1 MKLLVA
7 TVCLSLSWIGLQDGA
22 QDPVKHA
29 DDQKQET
36 TQPTTTQSS
45 TTPSQSVKG
54 VDGKGVIVAKKTIK
68 VIVDGKELVFGANG
82 PREIMGRTMVPF
94 RPLFE
99 SLGADVEYDLI
110 HKQVTAEKEN
120 IRFELMIGEK
130 VAKRNGAE
138 IRMEVAPVLI
148 KGTTFVPL
156 RFVAEA
162 LDAEVDFNAV
172 DQIITITTEEN

>member
-7 TVCLSLSWIGLQDGA
+7 TVCLSLSWIGLQNGA
-22 QDPVKHA
+22 QDPVKQT
-29 DDQKQET
+29 DVQKQET
-36 TQPTTTQSS
+36 TQSTTTQSS
-45 TTPSQSVKG
+45 TTPSQNVKS
-54 VDGKGVIVAKKTIK
+54 VDGKVVVAKKAIK

-172 DQIITITTEEN
+172 DQIITITTEED

>member
-22 QDPVKHA
+22 QDPTKQTDV
-29 DDQKQET
+29 QKQET
-36 TQPTTTQSS
+36 TQSTTTQSS
-45 TTPSQSVKG
+45 TTPSQNAKG
-54 VDGKGVIVAKKTIK
+54 VDGKGVVAKKTIK

-172 DQIITITTEEN
+172 DQIITITTEED

>member
-22 QDPVKHA
+22 QDPIKQTDV
-29 DDQKQET
+29 QKQET
-36 TQPTTTQSS
+36 TQSTTTQSS
-45 TTPSQSVKG
+45 TTPGQNMKS
-54 VDGKGVIVAKKTIK
+54 VDGKVVVAKKTIK

-172 DQIITITTEEN
+172 DQIITITTEED

>member
-7 TVCLSLSWIGLQDGA
+7 TVWLSLSWIGLQDGA
-22 QDPVKHA
+22 QDPIKQTDV
-29 DDQKQET
+29 QKQET
-36 TQPTTTQSS
+36 TQSTTTQSS
-45 TTPSQSVKG
+45 TTPGQNMKS
-54 VDGKGVIVAKKTIK
+54 VDGKGVVAKKTIK

-172 DQIITITTEEN
+172 DQIITITTEED

>member
-22 QDPVKHA
+22 QDPVKQT
-29 DDQKQET
+29 DVQKQET
-36 TQPTTTQSS
+36 TQSTTTQSS
-45 TTPSQSVKG
+45 TTPGQNMKS
-54 VDGKGVIVAKKTIK
+54 VDGKVVVAKKAIK

-172 DQIITITTEEN
+172 DQIITITTEED

>member
-22 QDPVKHA
+22 QDPVKQT
-29 DDQKQET
+29 DVQKQET
-36 TQPTTTQSS
+36 TQSTTTQSS
-45 TTPSQSVKG
+45 TTPGQNTKS
-54 VDGKGVIVAKKTIK
+54 VDGKGVVAKKTIK

-172 DQIITITTEEN
+172 DQIITITTEED

>member
-22 QDPVKHA
+22 QDPVKQT
-29 DDQKQET
+29 DVQKQET
-36 TQPTTTQSS
+36 TQSTTTQSS
-45 TTPSQSVKG
+45 TTPSQNVKG
-54 VDGKGVIVAKKTIK
+54 VDGKGVVAKKTIK

-120 IRFELMIGEK
+120 VRFELMIGEK

-172 DQIITITTEEN
+172 DQTITITTEED

>member
-7 TVCLSLSWIGLQDGA
+7 TVWLSLSWIGLQDGA
-22 QDPVKHA
+22 QDPVKQT
-29 DDQKQET
+29 DVQKQET
-36 TQPTTTQSS
+36 TQSTTTQSS
-45 TTPSQSVKG
+45 TTPGQNMKS
-54 VDGKGVIVAKKTIK
+54 VDGKVVVAKKAIK

-82 PREIMGRTMVPF
+82 PREILGRTMVPF

-172 DQIITITTEEN
+172 DQIITITTEED

>member
-22 QDPVKHA
+22 QDPVKQT
-29 DDQKQET
+29 DVQKQET
-36 TQPTTTQSS
+36 TQSTTTQSS
-45 TTPSQSVKG
+45 TTPSQNVKG
-54 VDGKGVIVAKKTIK
+54 VDGKGVVAKKTIK

-82 PREIMGRTMVPF
+82 PREILGRTMVPF

-172 DQIITITTEEN
+172 DQIITITTEED

>member
-7 TVCLSLSWIGLQDGA
+7 TVWLSLSWIGLQDGA
-22 QDPVKHA
+22 QDPVKQT
-29 DDQKQET
+29 DVQKQET
-36 TQPTTTQSS
+36 TQSTTTQSS
-45 TTPSQSVKG
+45 TTPGQNMKS
-54 VDGKGVIVAKKTIK
+54 VDGKVVVSKKTIK

-82 PREIMGRTMVPF
+82 PREILGRTMVPF

-162 LDAEVDFNAV
+162 LDADVDFNAV
-172 DQIITITTEEN
+172 DQIITITTEED

>member
-1 MKLLVA
+1 MKLLFA
-7 TVCLSLSWIGLQDGA
+7 TVCLSLSWIGLQDGT
-22 QDPVKHA
+22 QDPVKQT
-29 DDQKQET
+29 DVQKQET
-36 TQPTTTQSS
+36 TQSTNTQSS
-45 TTPSQSVKG
+45 TTPSQNVKG
-54 VDGKGVIVAKKTIK
+54 VDGKGVVAKKTIK

-162 LDAEVDFNAV
+162 LDADVDFNAV
-172 DQIITITTEEN
+172 DQIITITTEED

>member
-22 QDPVKHA
+22 QDPVKQT
-29 DDQKQET
+29 DVQKQET
-36 TQPTTTQSS
+36 TQSTTTQSS
-45 TTPSQSVKG
+45 TTPSQNVKG
-54 VDGKGVIVAKKTIK
+54 VDGKGVVAKKTIK

-172 DQIITITTEEN
+172 DQIITITTEED

>member
-22 QDPVKHA
+22 QDPVKQT
-29 DDQKQET
+29 DVQKQET
-36 TQPTTTQSS
+36 TQSTTTQSS
-45 TTPSQSVKG
+45 TTPSQNVKG
-54 VDGKGVIVAKKTIK
+54 VDGKGVVAKKTIK
-68 VIVDGKELVFGANG
+68 VIVDGNELVFGANG

-162 LDAEVDFNAV
+162 LDADVDFNAV
-172 DQIITITTEEN
+172 DQIITITTEED

>member
-7 TVCLSLSWIGLQDGA
+7 TVCLSLSWIGLQDGV
-22 QDPVKHA
+22 QDPVKQT
-29 DDQKQET
+29 DVQKQET
-36 TQPTTTQSS
+36 TQSTTTQSS
-45 TTPSQSVKG
+45 TTPSQNVTG
-54 VDGKGVIVAKKTIK
+54 VDGKGVVAKKTIK

-82 PREIMGRTMVPF
+82 PREILGRTMVPF

-162 LDAEVDFNAV
+162 LDADVDFNAV
-172 DQIITITTEEN
+172 DQIITITTEED

>member
-7 TVCLSLSWIGLQDGA
+7 TVWLSLSWIGLQDGA
-22 QDPVKHA
+22 QDPIKQTDV
-29 DDQKQET
+29 QKQET
-36 TQPTTTQSS
+36 TQSTTTQSS
-45 TTPSQSVKG
+45 TTPGQNMKS
-54 VDGKGVIVAKKTIK
+54 VDGKVVVAKKAIK

-172 DQIITITTEEN
+172 DQIITITTEED

>member
-7 TVCLSLSWIGLQDGA
+7 TVCLSLSWIELQDGA
-22 QDPVKHA
+22 QDPVKQT
-29 DDQKQET
+29 DVQKQET
-36 TQPTTTQSS
+36 TQSTTTQSS
-45 TTPSQSVKG
+45 TTPGQNMKS
-54 VDGKGVIVAKKTIK
+54 VDGKVVVAKKAIK

-172 DQIITITTEEN
+172 DQIITITTEED

>member
-1 MKLLVA
+1 LLVA

-22 QDPVKHA
+22 QDPVKQT
-29 DDQKQET
+29 DVQKQET
-36 TQPTTTQSS
+36 TQSTTTQSS
-45 TTPSQSVKG
+45 STPSQNVKG
-54 VDGKGVIVAKKTIK
+54 VDGKGVVAKKTIK

-172 DQIITITTEEN
+172 DQIITITTEED

>member
-7 TVCLSLSWIGLQDGA
+7 TVYLSLTWIGLQDGA
-22 QDPVKHA
+22 QDPVKQT
-29 DDQKQET
+29 DVQKQET
-36 TQPTTTQSS
+36 TQSTTTQSS
-45 TTPSQSVKG
+45 TAPIQNVKG
-54 VDGKGVIVAKKTIK
+54 VDGKGVVAKKTIK

>member
-22 QDPVKHA
+22 QDPVKQT
-29 DDQKQET
+29 DVQKQET
-36 TQPTTTQSS
+36 TQSTTTQSS
-45 TTPSQSVKG
+45 TTPGQNMKS
-54 VDGKGVIVAKKTIK
+54 VDGKVVVAKKTIK

-172 DQIITITTEEN
+172 DQIITITTEED

>member
-7 TVCLSLSWIGLQDGA
+7 TVWLSLSWIGLQDGA
-22 QDPVKHA
+22 QDPVKQT
-29 DDQKQET
+29 DVQKQET
-36 TQPTTTQSS
+36 TQSTTTQSS
-45 TTPSQSVKG
+45 TTPGQNTKS
-54 VDGKGVIVAKKTIK
+54 VDGKGVVAKKTIK
-68 VIVDGKELVFGANG
+68 VIIDGNELVFGANG

-172 DQIITITTEEN
+172 DQIITITTEED

>member
-22 QDPVKHA
+22 QDPVKQT
-29 DDQKQET
+29 DVQKQET
-36 TQPTTTQSS
+36 TQSTTTQSS
-45 TTPSQSVKG
+45 TTPSQNVK
-54 VDGKGVIVAKKTIK
+54 VVNGKVVVAKKAIK

-172 DQIITITTEEN
+172 DQIITITTEED

>member
-22 QDPVKHA
+22 QDPVKQT
-29 DDQKQET
+29 DVQKQET
-36 TQPTTTQSS
+36 TQSTTTQSS
-45 TTPSQSVKG
+45 STPSQNVKG
-54 VDGKGVIVAKKTIK
+54 VDGKGVVAKKTIK

-172 DQIITITTEEN
+172 DQIITITTEED

>member
-7 TVCLSLSWIGLQDGA
+7 TVCLSLSWMGLQDGA
-22 QDPVKHA
+22 QDPTKQTDV
-29 DDQKQET
+29 QKQET
-36 TQPTTTQSS
+36 TQSTTTQSS
-45 TTPSQSVKG
+45 TKTSQNVKG
-54 VDGKGVIVAKKTIK
+54 VDGKGVVAKKTIK

-172 DQIITITTEEN
+172 DQIITITTEED

>member
-22 QDPVKHA
+22 QDPVKQT
-29 DDQKQET
+29 DVQKQET
-36 TQPTTTQSS
+36 TQSTTTQSS
-45 TTPSQSVKG
+45 TTPGQNMKS
-54 VDGKGVIVAKKTIK
+54 VDGKVVVAKKTIK

-82 PREIMGRTMVPF
+82 PREIMGRTMVAF

-172 DQIITITTEEN
+172 DQIITITTEED

>member
-22 QDPVKHA
+22 QDPVKQT
-29 DDQKQET
+29 DVQKQET
-36 TQPTTTQSS
+36 TQSTTTQSS
-45 TTPSQSVKG
+45 TTPSQNVKG
-54 VDGKGVIVAKKTIK
+54 VDGKGVVAKKTIK

-162 LDAEVDFNAV
+162 LDADVDFNAV
-172 DQIITITTEEN
+172 DQIITITTEED

>member
-7 TVCLSLSWIGLQDGA
+7 TVCLSLSWMGLQDVA
-22 QDPVKHA
+22 QDPVKQT
-29 DDQKQET
+29 DVQKQET
-36 TQPTTTQSS
+36 TQSNTTQSS
-45 TTPSQSVKG
+45 TTPSQNVKS
-54 VDGKGVIVAKKTIK
+54 VDGKVVVAKKAIK

-172 DQIITITTEEN
+172 DQIVTITTEED

>member
-22 QDPVKHA
+22 QDPVKQT
-29 DDQKQET
+29 DVQKQET
-36 TQPTTTQSS
+36 TQSTTTQSS
-45 TTPSQSVKG
+45 TTPSQNVKG
-54 VDGKGVIVAKKTIK
+54 VDGKGVVAKKTIK

-82 PREIMGRTMVPF
+82 PREILGRTMVPF

-110 HKQVTAEKEN
+110 HKQVTAENEN

-172 DQIITITTEEN
+172 DQIITITTEED

>member
-7 TVCLSLSWIGLQDGA
+7 TVWLSLSWIGLQDGA
-22 QDPVKHA
+22 QDPVKQT
-29 DDQKQET
+29 DVQKQET
-36 TQPTTTQSS
+36 TQSTTTQSS
-45 TTPSQSVKG
+45 TTPGQNMKS
-54 VDGKGVIVAKKTIK
+54 VDGKVVVSKKTIK

-172 DQIITITTEEN
+172 DQIITITTEED